1 MSVMPNCYY
10 GNSSQS
16 PLFTSHYLTP
26 QSHLNNATILQYLS
40 SALKISVANYR
51 LSHEQTLTPTS
62 SAAQMRPVEPAV
74 SKVLP
79 NALELTITAEEYK
92 ENN

>member
-1 MSVMPNCYY
+1 MSVIPNCYY

-16 PLFTSHYLTP
+16 PMLASHYLAP
-26 QSHLNNATILQYLS
+26 QSHFNNATILQYLS

-51 LSHEQTLTPTS
+51 LSHQQTLTPAS
-62 SAAQMRPVEPAV
+62 SPAQMQTVETVGP
-74 SKVLP
+74 KVLP